1 MFKMLQG
8 PFYVLRP
15 QFAWKIVKKIGLF
28 YGPVSFNDFSKFM
41 ITIYLGKLSVNSFGK
56 SNDMSDK
63 DVLKSKHHQ

>member
-15 QFAWKIVKKIGLF
+15 RFAWKIVNKIGLF
-28 YGPVSFNDFSKFM
+28 YWPVSFNGFSKFM
-41 ITIYLGKLSVNSFGK
+41 ITIYLGKVSVNSFGK

-63 DVLKSKHHQ
+63 DVFKSKRHQ

>member
-15 QFAWKIVKKIGLF
+15 RFAWKIVNKIGLL
-28 YGPVSFNDFSKFM
+28 YWPVSINGFSKFM
-41 ITIYLGKLSVNSFGK
+41 ITIYLGKVSVNSFGK

-63 DVLKSKHHQ
+63 DVFKSKRHQ